1 MFEVDVEDPTGAE
14 DDEEEED
21 GENGEVRHGTMR
33 EGAGNTMKAEA
44 EKNSTQSACCPWGRH
59 RKHRKPP
66 SNPPGWSEGKSTAY
80 DVAQRPNR
88 VVVINA
94 EQETEFASN
103 MVRTAKYE
111 YYDFLPRFLWE
122 EFNPATKIANV
133 YFLFIAGLQV
143 IPSITNTFGI
153 PLMLLPL
160 FFVVCVDAIFM
171 IFEDIARHRAD
182 RHANS
187 SLTRAWDRRSGEFK
201 YIAWK
206 EIEVGDLIVIN
217 NREPIPCDVLIM
229 GVDEP
234 ISQSPAGVAYV
245 ETKSLDGETN
255 LKIRQVVKGVVGKLL
270 SPEDCAKL
278 SGRVVMEHPDKL
290 INNFKGKLLLQ
301 WRNKKRSPKTSGS
314 PVSNAGLGKPVVYNT
329 EQQQTAAAAAA
340 DGGERD
346 NRGYGGEEKAEQ
358 AVRVED
364 GADQEGVEGVEGAFA
379 SEPISADMLLL
390 RGCVLRNT
398 RWVLGLVLNTGPDTK
413 IMMSMSKAPSKAS
426 HLSSRI
432 NEEIK
437 RVAAVMGSI
446 CILGAMLTT
455 LWNAQYQTSKPYLR
469 FDSASDSL
477 AGMFFTQFLYN
488 ALLLNSFI
496 PISLYVSMNFVRF
509 LQSWF
514 MNQDLDMYHADSDTP
529 TRVRTM
535 NLNEDLGQVS
545 HIFSDKTGTLTCNI
559 MDFRKFSVGGV
570 SYGLGITE
578 IGRAAMLVEGEKVPA
593 DVLMAEEKAK
603 DHAVPHVNF
612 YDPSVYQ
619 DLQGKGERGQDQ
631 ARKIKDF
638 FTALALCHT
647 VIPERFEDTDEVMLS
662 ASSPDDEALVLG
674 AKYFGF
680 EFVNRIDS
688 SAILHTWD
696 VSTPPSLPTCFR
708 KGRSEGGSIGT
719 STSGRSSHGGSSSGS
734 HRSRRSGSGDGSTR
748 NSRNGHTATTAS
760 AAEPLLVDPKSVVIN
775 SSSREEE
782 GGGEGGDDP
791 GVTGEQT
798 ALGVGGLV
806 EGVAGGDHDEGK
818 PQVNRV
824 SYEVLHVLGFTS
836 DRKRMSVIVRTEDGT
851 IKIICK
857 GADTTM
863 LPRLRTDFPGAKKSI
878 DETVRHMD
886 IYAREG
892 LRTLVVAQAELDPVA
907 FAKWEES
914 YQKVSNDL
922 VEMDKRNKG
931 EPNRIEDCM
940 ELIEAN
946 LEILGSSAIE
956 DKLQA
961 GVAGAVS
968 DLMAAGIKI
977 WVLTGDKEETAINIA
992 VACQLLWTEAR
1003 MHRTVI
1009 KLKGTGKSETEDIK
1023 EALEDFLS
1031 MYVEERNRFD
1041 ADDTGKVA
1049 PPLPR
1054 GLIID
1059 GPALL
1064 EAMQTPDSQGAL
1076 LRAAQTCH
1084 SVIGC
1089 RLSPDQKRALV
1100 ALVRENVP
1108 GTRTLSIGDGAN
1120 DVPMIQRAHIGVGIS
1135 GQEGMQAVNSSDYA
1149 IAQFAYLRKLL
1160 LVHGRWNYRRSSRV
1174 VCYLFYKSVMF
1185 ACPLIF
1191 YAYSNGFS
1199 GTLFYDYVTCNMYA
1213 IVFTALPILL
1223 YGTYDR
1229 DISAETCLRYPQLYA
1244 YGITD
1249 RCMRPM
1255 IFWSWMLQARAVLE
1269 SAFLTIAPVL
1279 LLSGDTREMGVV
1291 TSTYDYGTL
1300 TFSLVVIQVTL
1311 KMFWVQYRWTR
1322 IHVLVMAVSIYAFFL
1337 SSFLVNAWVPINWDY
1352 HGVFYALLQSKP
1364 YWAVMIWCLVV
1375 VVGRDWASKFHHRW
1389 WRPRLHHLMLESDK
1403 RVMNERGKAVPEQGW
1418 SNSTDGQG
1426 TSAGG
1431 GGKGGAHGDSETPTT
1446 PSEHTPSPD
1455 AVASGNAAA
1464 VGGHDSPGET
1474 GDGNRRRQSAIYASL
1489 FHRHKHRRSNTTGQQ
1504 ERPDPPSD
1512 EQGRRRHRPGR
1523 SGVGSLLDD
1532 DVSVRVLLEE
1542 TFSPAGHAASGSIA
1556 FAPVPINALSET
1568 LRERRDIRNGNA
1580 GGGIANHNFTARNP
1594 FSVTMPSIGG
1604 RHARGVSSTAAD
1616 ASRRDGG
1623 SGGFSRTVGFGDA
1636 ARDKGGPDR
1645 GVTADGDGDDEEWD
1659 PFAGG
1664 LSAAGAEGVSNAQE
1678 DNDDCGPAPRRE
1690 TLVRTKSRQL
1700 LHAGGRAGCDP
1711 REASKLMRKASYF
1724 VDVDEGAPL
1733 PPTAVPGDLQRWRNS
1748 ERGASGKPSA
1758 VPVFSSSGM
1767 YRRLSRVAGVSDAR
1781 RSSGGGDLCA
1791 AEGRRRSSMSA
1802 AVTTTTNGT
1811 GLASNKTAATT
1822 TDKSRPQLSPLCSP
1836 GGFAFSCDA
1845 KAQLAEIAMIL
1856 GKRTGPMPRTA
1867 ASLAPPNSS
1876 TLPRSVQDGGG
1887 GDGGG
1892 GGLEGDNNTW
1902 ENLPPLHRPSSA
1914 VGAGLNLGPGLALTR
1929 RFSQPSPDT
1938 PADVVEEEDGGND
1951 GDGGEGVEEKKEEGR
1966 AGLNEREEADQR

>member
-1 MFEVDVEDPTGAE
+1 MFEADVKDPTRAE
-14 DDEEEED
+14 DEEEEEEEEE
-21 GENGEVRHGTMR
+21 GGVRHGTMR
-33 EGAGNTMKAEA
+33 EDAGNPMKAEA
-44 EKNSTQSACCPWGRH
+44 EKNSAQSTCCPWGWH

-122 EFNPATKIANV
+122 EFNPASKIANV
-133 YFLFIAGLQV
+133 YFLFIAALQV

-171 IFEDIARHRAD
+171 
-182 RHANS
+182 
-187 SLTRAWDRRSGEFK
+187 
-201 YIAWK
+201 
-206 EIEVGDLIVIN
+206 IEVGDLIVIN

-255 LKIRQVVKGVVGKLL
+255 LKIRQVLHGRVVKGVVGKLL
-270 SPEDCAKL
+270 TPEDCAKL

-290 INNFKGKLLLQ
+290 INNFKGKLMLQ
-301 WRNKKRSPKTSGS
+301 WRNKKRRGKTNSIPS
-314 PVSNAGLGKPVVYNT
+314 SNADLGRPAGYNT
-329 EQQQTAAAAAA
+329 EQQQTAT
-340 DGGERD
+340 DNGGREGD
-346 NRGYGGEEKAEQ
+346 NGGHGEEAGAEQ
-358 AVRVED
+358 AVQVED
-364 GADQEGVEGVEGAFA
+364 GADQEGVEGVEGVEGAFA

-469 FDSASDSL
+469 FESASDSL

-529 TRVRTM
+529 ARVRTM
-535 NLNEDLGQVS
+535 NLNEDLGQ
-545 HIFSDKTGTLTCNI
+545 
-559 MDFRKFSVGGV
+559 
-570 SYGLGITE
+570 GITE
-578 IGRAAMLVEGEKVPA
+578 VGRAAMLVEGKKVPA
-593 DVLMAEEKAK
+593 DVLLAEEKAK

-612 YDPSVYQ
+612 YDPSVYQVQ

-696 VSTPPSLPTCFR
+696 FSTPPSLPTSSR
-708 KGRSEGGSIGT
+708 NGRSEGGSIGP
-719 STSGRSSHGGSSSGS
+719 SASGSSGHGGSNGGS
-734 HRSRRSGSGDGSTR
+734 HGSRRSGSGDSSTR
-748 NSRNGHTATTAS
+748 NGRNGSTATTAS
-760 AAEPLLVDPKSVVIN
+760 AAEQLLVQVDPKSVAVN
-775 SSSREEE
+775 SSFREEE
-782 GGGEGGDDP
+782 GGGEGENAP
-791 GVTGEQT
+791 GVTGKQR

-806 EGVAGGDHDEGK
+806 EGVAGGDHNEGK
-818 PQVNRV
+818 PQVTRV

-863 LPRLRTDFPGAKKSI
+863 LTRLRTDLPGAKK
-878 DETVRHMD
+878 
-886 IYAREG
+886 
-892 LRTLVVAQAELDPVA
+892 AELDPVS

-922 VEMDKRNKG
+922 VEMDKRNMG

-946 LEILGSSAIE
+946 LEDGKYEQRYLNSSTNERADCQNSTRGEGSSMRSSPTSYRSVVFASQVSREPFITSARPPFLSPQILGSSAIE

-1009 KLKGTGKSETEDIK
+1009 KLKGTGKSETEEIK
-1023 EALEDFLS
+1023 EALEDCADFLS
-1031 MYVEERNRFD
+1031 MYIEERSRFE

-1076 LRAAQTCH
+1076 LRAAQVQSPPQHEH
-1084 SVIGC
+1084 SVEPPPTTATAKNLIPYLLFATMSTH
-1089 RLSPDQKRALV
+1089 RKIAVQFY
-1100 ALVRENVP
+1100 
-1108 GTRTLSIGDGAN
+1108 
-1120 DVPMIQRAHIGVGIS
+1120 QVGR
-1135 GQEGMQAVNSSDYA
+1135 
-1149 IAQFAYLRKLL
+1149 F
-1160 LVHGRWNYRRSSRV
+1160 
-1174 VCYLFYKSVMF
+1174 F
-1185 ACPLIF
+1185 
-1191 YAYSNGFS
+1191 
-1199 GTLFYDYVTCNMYA
+1199 
-1213 IVFTALPILL
+1213 
-1223 YGTYDR
+1223 
-1229 DISAETCLRYPQLYA
+1229 
-1244 YGITD
+1244 
-1249 RCMRPM
+1249 
-1255 IFWSWMLQARAVLE
+1255 
-1269 SAFLTIAPVL
+1269 
-1279 LLSGDTREMGVV
+1279 GVV
-1291 TSTYDYGTL
+1291 
-1300 TFSLVVIQVTL
+1300 
-1311 KMFWVQYRWTR
+1311 
-1322 IHVLVMAVSIYAFFL
+1322 
-1337 SSFLVNAWVPINWDY
+1337 
-1352 HGVFYALLQSKP
+1352 
-1364 YWAVMIWCLVV
+1364 
-1375 VVGRDWASKFHHRW
+1375 
-1389 WRPRLHHLMLESDK
+1389 
-1403 RVMNERGKAVPEQGW
+1403 
-1418 SNSTDGQG
+1418 
-1426 TSAGG
+1426 
-1431 GGKGGAHGDSETPTT
+1431 
-1446 PSEHTPSPD
+1446 
-1455 AVASGNAAA
+1455 
-1464 VGGHDSPGET
+1464 
-1474 GDGNRRRQSAIYASL
+1474 
-1489 FHRHKHRRSNTTGQQ
+1489 
-1504 ERPDPPSD
+1504 
-1512 EQGRRRHRPGR
+1512 
-1523 SGVGSLLDD
+1523 
-1532 DVSVRVLLEE
+1532 
-1542 TFSPAGHAASGSIA
+1542 
-1556 FAPVPINALSET
+1556 
-1568 LRERRDIRNGNA
+1568 
-1580 GGGIANHNFTARNP
+1580 
-1594 FSVTMPSIGG
+1594 
-1604 RHARGVSSTAAD
+1604 
-1616 ASRRDGG
+1616 
-1623 SGGFSRTVGFGDA
+1623 
-1636 ARDKGGPDR
+1636 
-1645 GVTADGDGDDEEWD
+1645 
-1659 PFAGG
+1659 
-1664 LSAAGAEGVSNAQE
+1664 
-1678 DNDDCGPAPRRE
+1678 
-1690 TLVRTKSRQL
+1690 
-1700 LHAGGRAGCDP
+1700 
-1711 REASKLMRKASYF
+1711 
-1724 VDVDEGAPL
+1724 
-1733 PPTAVPGDLQRWRNS
+1733 
-1748 ERGASGKPSA
+1748 
-1758 VPVFSSSGM
+1758 
-1767 YRRLSRVAGVSDAR
+1767 
-1781 RSSGGGDLCA
+1781 
-1791 AEGRRRSSMSA
+1791 
-1802 AVTTTTNGT
+1802 
-1811 GLASNKTAATT
+1811 
-1822 TDKSRPQLSPLCSP
+1822 
-1836 GGFAFSCDA
+1836 
-1845 KAQLAEIAMIL
+1845 
-1856 GKRTGPMPRTA
+1856 
-1867 ASLAPPNSS
+1867 
-1876 TLPRSVQDGGG
+1876 
-1887 GDGGG
+1887 
-1892 GGLEGDNNTW
+1892 
-1902 ENLPPLHRPSSA
+1902 
-1914 VGAGLNLGPGLALTR
+1914 
-1929 RFSQPSPDT
+1929 
-1938 PADVVEEEDGGND
+1938 
-1951 GDGGEGVEEKKEEGR
+1951 
-1966 AGLNEREEADQR
+1966 